1 MDSGPRGWGRIRR
14 SPGRADIFHPMPNF
28 PLVDTHL
35 HIWDLSRLRY
45 PWLASVPSLNKNH
58 LIEDYRRA
66 CGPVAVAK
74 MVFLQCE
81 CDPAQFQAEV
91 DWVTEVA
98 KADPRIRG
106 MVPWAPLELGEAAGE
121 ALLKLAAN
129 PLVKGIRRI
138 IQFEADQEFC
148 LKPAFVRG
156 VQSLHAH
163 GLSFDLCI
171 NHRQLANTIK
181 LVRQCPNVRFIL
193 DHIAKPDIKAGLLD
207 PWRAELREL
216 SRMENVWCK
225 LSGLTTEADH
235 AKWTAADLKPYVAH
249 VVECFGFD
257 RVIFGGDWPVSTQA
271 TDYPRWVA
279 TLDELLRGASPDELH
294 RLYVR
299 NAESFYRV

>member
-1 MDSGPRGWGRIRR
+1 
-14 SPGRADIFHPMPNF
+14 MPNF
-28 PLVDTHL
+28 PIVDTHL
-35 HIWDLSRLRY
+35 HIWDLGRLRY
-45 PWLASVPSLNKNH
+45 PWLASVGSLNKSH

-66 CGPVAVAK
+66 CGSVAVAK

-81 CDPAQFQAEV
+81 CDPVQFQAEA

-106 MVPWAPLELGEAAGE
+106 IVPWAPLERGEAAGD

-138 IQFEADQEFC
+138 IQFEKDQEFC

-171 NHRQLANTIK
+171 NHRQLDNTIK
-181 LVRQCPNVRFIL
+181 LVRQCPNVRFVL

-216 SRMENVWCK
+216 SRLENVWCK
-225 LSGLTTEADH
+225 LSGLATEADH
-235 AKWTAADLKPYVAH
+235 AKWTPADLKPYIDH
-249 VVECFGFD
+249 VMECFGFD
-257 RVIFGGDWPVSTQA
+257 RVMFGGDWPVSTQA
-271 TDYPRWVA
+271 SDYLRWVT
-279 TLDELLRGASPDELH
+279 TLDEALRGSSPDELH